1 MASQNGQLSGY
12 GKFAISG
19 FSYDLYV
26 VL

>member
-1 MASQNGQLSGY
+1 MASQNGQLGGY
-12 GKFAISG
+12 GKFVISG